1 MSEPTPAK
9 KSAQHLAGPSGV
21 FTSADSVV
29 DRLGQV
35 LAGEDDVRLAYLFGS
50 RARGG
55 GRRDS
60 DYDIG
65 VLVDPAAAHDQG
77 GIVRRLAGRLGRE
90 VSSTLI
96 DLVVLNDAPSLLRH
110 RVLRDGIVLFQ
121 RSPEERVR
129 FAIKTI
135 REYQDAQI
143 QRERFTR
150 TRIERLEA
158 GATDGGSRD
167 LLEKARGAAR
177 LLEQAARVS

>member
-1 MSEPTPAK
+1 MSVE
-9 KSAQHLAGPSGV
+9 G
-21 FTSADSVV
+21 DEIV

-55 GRRDS
+55 ARRDS
-60 DYDIG
+60 DYDIA
-65 VLVDPAAAHDQG
+65 VLLDSATVRDQG
-77 GIVRRLAGRLGRE
+77 TIVRRLAGRLGRE

-96 DLVVLNDAPSLLRH
+96 DLVVLNDAHPLLSH
-110 RVLRDGIVLFQ
+110 RILRDGRVLFQ

-129 FAIKTI
+129 FAIRTI

-143 QRERFTR
+143 RREQFSRAR
-150 TRIERLEA
+150 MQRLEA
-158 GATDGGSRD
+158 GVTDGGSRD

-177 LLEQAARVS
+177 LLKQAARVS